1 VARFER
7 GTEEFSRV
15 GAFSDGV
22 FAIAATLL
30 VVGVGVPTVRESDLG
45 AALNDQISEIVA
57 FFISFIVIGKYWLAH
72 HQFFSQLGAVDS
84 PLLTANLVY
93 LAAIAFV
100 PYPTGLVSRFE
111 DSPVTVVIY
120 ALALASAS
128 LMEAVMF
135 GMAKR
140 GDLLRIRF
148 TDEVFRLELVA
159 SLLPVLV
166 FGISIPIAFVST
178 TLALCFWLFVF
189 PAEWILARTAPSGF
203 EPLE

>member
-30 VVGVGVPTVRESDLG
+30 VVGVGVPTVRESELG
-45 AALNDQISEIVA
+45 SALSDQIPDIIA

-72 HQFFSQLGAVDS
+72 HQFFSQLGAVNS

-100 PYPTGLVSRFE
+100 PYPTGLVSRFD

-120 ALALASAS
+120 ALALATSS

-135 GMAKR
+135 GMAQR
-140 GDLLRIRF
+140 GGLLRITF
-148 TDEVFRLELVA
+148 SDAVFRYELVA

-166 FGISIPIAFVST
+166 FAISVPIAFVDT
-178 TLALCFWLFVF
+178 RLALCSWLAVF
-189 PAEWILARTAPSGF
+189 PAEWLVARAAPTGF
-203 EPLE
+203 EPIE